1 MYKYKTDFK
10 DGYIDMTEQSK
21 GRMRISGAGC
31 IFALIGFAA
40 ALLFDQF
47 TKYAAVLKLKDQAPF
62 VLINGVFELCYLEN
76 RGAAFGMMQDM
87 RFVLAVGALLVCGVI
102 VYLYLRMPENRRYLP
117 LRICAVLLCAG
128 AVGNMIDRVR
138 LGYVIDFFYFRL
150 IDFPIF
156 NVADCY
162 VVAACI
168 VFALL
173 VLFYYR
179 EEDDFSFL
187 SREKKG

>member
-1 MYKYKTDFK
+1 M
-10 DGYIDMTEQSK
+10 DMTKQSK
-21 GRMRISGAGC
+21 VRMKISGAGC
-31 IFALIGFAA
+31 VLALIGFVA
-40 ALLFDQF
+40 ALFFDQF
-47 TKYAAVLKLKDQAPF
+47 TKYMAVLKLKDQAPF
-62 VLINGVFELCYLEN
+62 VVINGVFELRYLEN

-87 RFVLAVGALLVCGVI
+87 RFILAAGAVLVCGVI
-102 VYLYLRMPENRRYLP
+102 VYFYLRTPEKRRYLP
-117 LRICAVLLCAG
+117 LRICAVFLCAG
-128 AVGNMIDRVR
+128 AVGNMIDRIR

-156 NVADCY
+156 NIADCY

-168 VFALL
+168 IFALL

-187 SREKKG
+187 SREKRG

>member
-1 MYKYKTDFK
+1 MTDK
-10 DGYIDMTEQSK
+10 NDRRTA
-21 GRMRISGAGC
+21 ISGAAC
-31 IFALIGFAA
+31 VAAIAAFAA
-40 ALLFDQF
+40 ALGFDQF
-47 TKYAAVLKLKDQAPF
+47 TKYLAVSHLKDQAPF
-62 VLINGVFELCYLEN
+62 VLIDGIFELRYLEN

-87 RFVLAVGALLVCGVI
+87 RYILAAGAVLVCAVI
-102 VYLYLRMPENRRYLP
+102 LYLYLIMPARRRYIP
-117 LRICAVLLCAG
+117 LRVCAVFLCAG
-128 AVGNMIDRVR
+128 AVGNLIDRIR

-173 VLFYYR
+173 ILFYYK

-187 SREKKG
+187 SRNKKG

>member
-1 MYKYKTDFK
+1 MD
-10 DGYIDMTEQSK
+10 IDMAEQSNIRK
-21 GRMRISGAGC
+21 RISGAGC
-31 IFALIGFAA
+31 IFALIVFVA

-47 TKYAAVLKLKDQAPF
+47 TKYMAVLKLKDQTPF
-62 VLINGVFELCYLEN
+62 VLIDGVFELRYLEN

-87 RFVLAVGALLVCGVI
+87 RFVLAAGALFVCAVI
-102 VYLYLRMPENRRYLP
+102 VYLYLRMPESRRYIP

-128 AVGNMIDRVR
+128 AVGNMIDRIR

>member
-1 MYKYKTDFK
+1 MDDRYDRTDKRQEEDLRRGLFIRS
-10 DGYIDMTEQSK
+10 D
-21 GRMRISGAGC
+21 RICSCA
-31 IFALIGFAA
+31 
-40 ALLFDQF
+40 LFDQL
-47 TKYAAVLKLKDQAPF
+47 TKYIAALKLKGQPPYI
-62 VLINGVFELCYLEN
+62 LIDGIFELRYLEN

-87 RFVLAVGALLVCGVI
+87 RVVLAAGALLVCGAVI
-102 VYLYLRMPENRRYLP
+102 YLYLRMPENRRYLP

-187 SREKKG
+187 SRKKG

>member
-1 MYKYKTDFK
+1 
-10 DGYIDMTEQSK
+10 MTEQLND
-21 GRMRISGAGC
+21 RNRISAAGC

-40 ALLFDQF
+40 VLFFDQF
-47 TKYAAVLKLKDQAPF
+47 TKYMAVIKLKDQTPF
-62 VLINGVFELCYLEN
+62 VLIDGVFELRYLEN

-87 RFVLAVGALLVCGVI
+87 RFLLAAGAVIVCGLI
-102 VYLYLRMPENRRYLP
+102 VYLYLRMPEKRRYLP

-128 AVGNMIDRVR
+128 AAGNMIDRIR

-179 EEDDFSFL
+179 EEEDFSFL
-187 SREKKG
+187 SRERKG

>member
-1 MYKYKTDFK
+1 MAENSNSRK
-10 DGYIDMTEQSK
+10 S
-21 GRMRISGAGC
+21 ISGAGC

-40 ALLFDQF
+40 ALFFDQF
-47 TKYAAVLKLKDQAPF
+47 TKYTAVLKLKDQAPF
-62 VLINGVFELCYLEN
+62 VLIDGVFELRYLEN

-87 RFVLAVGALLVCGVI
+87 RSILAAGAILVCALI
-102 VYLYLRMPENRRYLP
+102 VYLYLRMPGNSRYLP
-117 LRICAVLLCAG
+117 LRICSVFLCAG
-128 AVGNMIDRVR
+128 AVGNMIDRIR

-187 SREKKG
+187 GRKKG

>member
-1 MYKYKTDFK
+1 MAENSNSRK
-10 DGYIDMTEQSK
+10 S
-21 GRMRISGAGC
+21 ISGAGC

-40 ALLFDQF
+40 ALFFDQF
-47 TKYAAVLKLKDQAPF
+47 TKYMAVLKLKDQAPF
-62 VLINGVFELCYLEN
+62 VVINGVFELRYLEN

-87 RFVLAVGALLVCGVI
+87 RFILAAGAVLVCGVI
-102 VYLYLRMPENRRYLP
+102 VYFYLRTPEKRRYLP
-117 LRICAVLLCAG
+117 LRICAVFLCAG
-128 AVGNMIDRVR
+128 AVGNMIDRIR

-156 NVADCY
+156 NIADCY

-168 VFALL
+168 IFALL

-187 SREKKG
+187 SREKRG